1 MWSSIAPQPVSA
13 LEKLTFDA
21 TSGSLEQRQQDVR
34 LKLTGTDFDRKAQYQ
49 LLLQDDEDGIE
60 LARYPVTIDLAIQND
75 FGF

>member
-1 MWSSIAPQPVSA
+1 MMSPIAQAMRFSSCRFS
-13 LEKLTFDA
+13 
-21 TSGSLEQRQQDVR
+21 R
-34 LKLTGTDFDRKAQYQ
+34 LKLTGTDFDRKVQYQ